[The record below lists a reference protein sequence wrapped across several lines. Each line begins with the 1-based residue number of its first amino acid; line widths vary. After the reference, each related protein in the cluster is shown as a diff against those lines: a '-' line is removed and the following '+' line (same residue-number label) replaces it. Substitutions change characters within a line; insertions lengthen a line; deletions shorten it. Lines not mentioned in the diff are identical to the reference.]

1 MKKTLIVL
9 MALAGIAS
17 ADTIALTL
25 PANGTNNGANG
36 STSATSA
43 LTRFANSADGA
54 YMFNNGGAVNPG
66 GTHEEG
72 ILRTNDNGQVYLTM
86 APRTGAGGSGEAIV
100 MSGTELNGYTVE
112 SLTFT
117 IAESACTTTADITL
131 TLAVLENTNDA
142 WAVKESAKGAI
153 TLGSGAS
160 LTLTLGSAI
169 EWADTYKVVAMVD
182 NTDKLLGGGD
192 SPLYYLTG
200 ISVTANTAM
209 PESPAAPEPTTATL
223 SLLALAGLAARRR
236 RR

>member
-1 MKKTLIVL
+1 MKKTLIAL

-25 PANGTNNGANG
+25 PANGVNNGPHG
-36 STSATSA
+36 DTSA
-43 LTRFANSADGA
+43 LSALTAFANEKDGA
-54 YMFNNGGAVNPG
+54 YMFNNGGYVNPG
-66 GTHEEG
+66 ANGEG
-72 ILRTNDNGQVYLTM
+72 ILRTNDNGQVSLTM

-100 MSGTELNGYTVE
+100 MSGTELAGYTVE

-117 IAESACTTTADITL
+117 IVESTCTTKADITL
-131 TLAVLENTNDA
+131 TLAVLEKNNGA

-153 TLGSGAS
+153 TLNSGAS

-182 NTDKLLGGGD
+182 NTNKALGGGG
-192 SPLYYLTG
+192 SPLYTLTG
-200 ISVTANTAM
+200 ISVTANTAT